1 MELKEAIKKRRSIRK
16 FQDKKPPLDVIIDIL
31 KYANL
36 APSAGNLQARD
47 FIIVEDER
55 IKRELAIA
63 ALNQDFVEQ
72 APYDIVVCANLDRI
86 SPYGRRG
93 RELYCI
99 QDCAAA
105 IEHILLLALDYNL
118 STCWV
123 GAFDEKRVSEL
134 LELPSHVRPT
144 AIIAIGYP
152 AEEPKPTPRYMIE
165 KLIHFNKWFGK
176 V

>member
-16 FQDKKPPLDVIIDIL
+16 FQDKKPPLDVIIEIL

-63 ALNQDFVEQ
+63 ALNQDFIEQ

-93 RELYCI
+93 KELYCI

-123 GAFDEKRVSEL
+123 GAFDEKKVSEL
-134 LELPSHVRPT
+134 LELPSYVRPT

-152 AEEPKPTPRYMIE
+152 AEEPEAPRRKELAEVTSQE
-165 KLIHFNKWFGK
+165 KYQGS
-176 V
+176 